1 MKKIPLNLVV
11 SEVCHSALF
20 FLRLKVSRPWE
31 GPAMSSTLAVRGPGF
46 PEAPPKKV
54 GSREHWEK
62 LGFLNLHLYG
72 SRRHVYKGVTF
83 GIHSGSKTPLAAEQ

>member
-1 MKKIPLNLVV
+1 MIVHCFLLG
-11 SEVCHSALF
+11 LF
-20 FLRLKVSRPWE
+20 NLRLKVSRPWE

-62 LGFLNLHLYG
+62 LGFLSLHL
-72 SRRHVYKGVTF
+72 VW
-83 GIHSGSKTPLAAEQ
+83 E